1 MDDST
6 NFQVYNNTET
16 FDSTNAAVNET
27 FGQLL
32 AYEGTPIEAFYYST
46 SAGHGTDGSVWGADA
61 SATPYLRAVSIND
74 AGKTMDLTSNEAFS
88 EFIKDLDVDAYDAD
102 FAMFRWN
109 TVTDSRI
116 LSEKIGGVG
125 RITGLTVT
133 KRGPGGMPRALR

>member
-1 MDDST
+1 MT
-6 NFQVYNNTET
+6 RE
-16 FDSTNAAVNET
+16 
-27 FGQLL
+27 
-32 AYEGTPIEAFYYST
+32 
-46 SAGHGTDGSVWGADA
+46 
-61 SATPYLRAVSIND
+61 
-74 AGKTMDLTSNEAFS
+74 KTMDLTSNEAFS

-133 KRGPGGMPRALR
+133 KRGPGGIAQGLKVVGTERVEDLFRTEPDPQRAWKRGPCL